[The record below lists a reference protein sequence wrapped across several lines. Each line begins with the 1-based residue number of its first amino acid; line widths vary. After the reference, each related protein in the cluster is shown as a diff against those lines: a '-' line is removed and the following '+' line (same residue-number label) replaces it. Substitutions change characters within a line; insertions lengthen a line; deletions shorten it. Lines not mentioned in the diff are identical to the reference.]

1 MPERYHI
8 RTLSPH
14 ELALPLDWAAA
25 EGWNPGLADAA
36 CFASVDAE
44 AFLLGELD
52 GEPAASIS
60 VVNYDGRFAFL
71 GFYIVRPDL
80 RGRGLGWRIWQA
92 GLAHAGARSIGLDGV
107 VAQQENYKKSGFA
120 LAWRNVRHGGVIGAT
135 RRTGAPPETM
145 ELADVLFAA
154 IEADDA
160 TAFHASR
167 ASFLHTWIGAPGHIG
182 RAVMRDGRLCA
193 WGVTRPCRRGFKIGP
208 LVADDRA
215 LAEQVFAALVAEAG
229 GGEIFLDVPEPNA
242 EAVALARAHG
252 LAPVFETARMYR
264 GAVRPLR
271 IERIFGVTS
280 FELG

>member
-1 MPERYHI
+1 
-8 RTLSPH
+8 LPH

-36 CFASVDAE
+36 CFASVDAK
-44 AFLLGELD
+44 AFLLGEFD

-60 VVNYDGRFAFL
+60 VVNYDDRFAFL
-71 GFYIVRPDL
+71 GFYIVRTDL

-120 LAWRNVRHGGVIGAT
+120 LAWRNVRYGGVIGAP
-135 RRTGAPPETM
+135 RRAGAPPEMM
-145 ELADVLFAA
+145 EVSDLPFAA
-154 IEADDA
+154 IEADDS
-160 TAFHASR
+160 TVFHASR
-167 ASFLHTWIGAPGHIG
+167 ASFLRTWIGAPGHIG

-193 WGVTRPCRRGFKIGP
+193 WGVIRPCRRGFKIGP

-215 LAEQVFAALVAEAG
+215 SAEQVFVALVAESG

-252 LAPVFETARMYR
+252 LTPVFETARMYR
-264 GAVRPLR
+264 GVVRPLR
-271 IERIFGVTS
+271 IERIFGITS